1 MGAVAALGLLGLVI
15 VLYLRR
21 HAQGGLD
28 RIQKMH
34 LGRSLEG
41 EEVLAQPQPFT
52 MLDLPARGTA
62 TLHQRL
68 RLSPSK
74 ANLNAQDDRQQGAVV
89 PNDVHTETDP
99 EPVTGGTERRL
110 LR

>member
-1 MGAVAALGLLGLVI
+1 MGAVAALGLLVLVM
-15 VLYLRR
+15 VLCLRR
-21 HAQGGLD
+21 RAQGGLD
-28 RIQKMH
+28 RIQKMR

-52 MLDLPARGTA
+52 TLDLPARGTA

-89 PNDVHTETDP
+89 TNDVHTDP
-99 EPVTGGTERRL
+99 EPVTSGTERRL